1 MSMNLTLY
9 QVDAFTNDLF
19 KGNPAAVIFSDLNDP
34 KLMQQIAF
42 ENNLSETAFIF
53 KKDDEYY
60 IRWFAPLCEVDLC
73 GHATLASGFIF
84 FNYIKPEASEFVVN
98 SKKNGILKVIKK
110 SNKLFLDFPIDD
122 IHECEETTILEK
134 CFGKKPNEV
143 FQGRDDI
150 LCIYN
155 DENFIR
161 NLNPDF
167 NLLKDIENTRGF
179 IVSAP
184 GDNYDFAS
192 RCFFPITGV
201 DEDPVTGSAHTTLS
215 AYWSKKLKKTSMNA
229 VQLSSRGGE
238 LECYLENDRVFIGGN
253 AKLFMKGTIYI

>member
-1 MSMNLTLY
+1 MNLTLY

-143 FQGRDDI
+143 FQGSS
-150 LCIYN
+150 Y
-155 DENFIR
+155 
-161 NLNPDF
+161 
-167 NLLKDIENTRGF
+167 
-179 IVSAP
+179 
-184 GDNYDFAS
+184 
-192 RCFFPITGV
+192 CFSI
-201 DEDPVTGSAHTTLS
+201 
-215 AYWSKKLKKTSMNA
+215 
-229 VQLSSRGGE
+229 
-238 LECYLENDRVFIGGN
+238 I
-253 AKLFMKGTIYI
+253 